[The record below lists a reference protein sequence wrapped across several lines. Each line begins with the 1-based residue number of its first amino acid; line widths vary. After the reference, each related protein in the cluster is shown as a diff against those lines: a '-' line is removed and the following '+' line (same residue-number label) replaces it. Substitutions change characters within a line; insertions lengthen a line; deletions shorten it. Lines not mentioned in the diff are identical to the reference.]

1 MKPWALDKIIR
12 SVDTSY
18 MRQSFEK
25 KKEDPKPLATWSN
38 QGTKSVHFRALGG
51 KGLC

>member
-1 MKPWALDKIIR
+1 MKPWALDKIIG

-25 KKEDPKPLATWSN
+25 KNEDPKPPSHMVKP
-38 QGTKSVHFRALGG
+38 GDKIGPF
-51 KGLC
+51 